1 MAELGHLSELTRPV
15 MSQSR
20 EERLEFLRRDKWV
33 PYPKAS
39 EIFQLA
45 DDLLAYPK
53 TIRMPS
59 LLIVGD
65 ADNGKSSLL
74 KRFSSK
80 LHPPDVMPSG
90 DPFTPV
96 VWVEMPT
103 DPNDSR
109 FWSSVLLS
117 MNILHDVRDSAQS
130 KQAQAYKVLQY
141 IRLKMLMVDEV
152 HNILQAGARDQK
164 VLLGILRAIS
174 NRLQIPIVAAGIR
187 DAVRALHTD
196 PQLSSR
202 FDVRVLEKWN
212 LNLAYRKFLK
222 NYEAL
227 IPLPEPSNL
236 DSEELAVRIYPKA
249 GGTIGRTVK
258 VLKQAGE
265 IAIKAGKPK
274 IDVEIIDQVQL
285 GSLSDYYKQAEMA

>member
-1 MAELGHLSELTRPV
+1 MTGLTHLHELTRPV
-15 MSQSR
+15 MSLSK
-20 EERLEFLRRDKWV
+20 EERLEFLRRDKWA
-33 PYPKAS
+33 PYAKAT

-53 TIRMPS
+53 SIRMPS

-74 KRFSSK
+74 KRFSMK
-80 LHPPDVMPSG
+80 MHPPEVMPSG

-96 VWVEMPT
+96 VCMEMPT

-109 FWSSVLLS
+109 FWSSMLLS
-117 MNILHDVRDSAQS
+117 MNLVHDVRDSAQS
-130 KQAQAYKVLQY
+130 KQAQAYNVLKY
-141 IRLKMLMVDEV
+141 IRIKMLMVDEV
-152 HNILQAGARDQK
+152 HNILQAGSRDQK

-202 FDVRVLEKWN
+202 FDVRVLENWK
-212 LNLAYRKFLK
+212 LNFAYRKFLK
-222 NYEAL
+222 DYESL

-236 DSEELAVRIYPKA
+236 DSEKLVVRIYPKT

-265 IAIKAGKPK
+265 IAIKAGKSK
-274 IDVEIIDQVQL
+274 IDVETIDQVKL
-285 GSLSDYYKQAEMA
+285 GSLNEYFKQVERA